1 VADSPSD
8 KPLPASDKKLRDIR
22 RREGQVARSQ
32 DVPMFAAF
40 TAGIVYSLATWQ
52 TTSGLLQRLFD
63 PMAFMFTAPFGDSV
77 VPIAQEYL
85 QIWMRLAVPPAILA
99 SLAFILASAFNTKGI
114 VVNPK
119 ALALDLNRINP
130 ASAFQNMFGLQAIL
144 DLIKQLIKAVIFV
157 AVSYWLAR
165 KTLNAAL
172 WAPTC
177 GQECATALTIR
188 TIMILL
194 ITAIV
199 LMLVFAVA
207 DLKISK
213 ALFLRQNRM
222 DHEEMKR
229 EQKEVHGSP
238 EMRRER
244 NRIKGE
250 AQRGGFRGFSRA
262 NLLID
267 GKDGA
272 IGIAFIQGEIDTPV
286 VVLKVAGKELRDIR
300 LQAKGKKVPIYED
313 DGLMTSLM
321 TQGRV
326 GAPINQELFQA
337 VAVALY
343 RAGVL
348 KLE

>member
-1 VADSPSD
+1 
-8 KPLPASDKKLRDIR
+8 
-22 RREGQVARSQ
+22 
-32 DVPMFAAF
+32 MFAAF
-40 TAGIVYSLATWQ
+40 TASIVYLLATWQ

-63 PMAFMFTAPFGDSV
+63 PMAFMFTASFGDSV
-77 VPIAQEYL
+77 VPMVQEYV
-85 QIWMRLAVPPAILA
+85 QIWMRLAVPPALIA

-114 VVNPK
+114 VINPK
-119 ALALDLNRINP
+119 ALSFDLNRINP
-130 ASAFQNMFGLQAIL
+130 ASAFKNLFGLQAII
-144 DLIKQLIKAVIFV
+144 DLLKQLIKAVIFV
-157 AVSYWLAR
+157 AVAYWLAR
-165 KTLNAAL
+165 RTLNSAL

-188 TIMILL
+188 TILILL
-194 ITAIV
+194 ITAII
-199 LMLVFAVA
+199 LMLVFAAA

-213 ALFLRQNRM
+213 VLFLRQNRM

-244 NRIKGE
+244 NRLKNE
-250 AQRGGFRGFSRA
+250 ASQGGFRGFARA

-272 IGIAFIQGEIDTPV
+272 VGIAFIQGEIDTPV
-286 VVLKVAGKELRDIR
+286 IVLKVAGKELRDTR
-300 LQAKGKKVPIYED
+300 LLAKGKKVPIYED
-313 DGLMTSLM
+313 DELMTSLM
-321 TQGRV
+321 KAGRV
-326 GAPINQELFQA
+326 GAPINQDLFQS

-348 KLE
+348 KL